1 MNLEEFKKGSFDE
14 WFMPL
19 WSNEELLQ
27 YRDHF
32 YPKLSKEVVNRL
44 FDHWNGLIRYV
55 ISKPADYKA
64 KELNDD
70 VIVAKVDEFFDDAIN
85 KSNVNT
91 LGEYLYGRDN
101 VKSDVEISNKI
112 ILLNISTSTFEKEDV
127 FMTYHARK
135 QVIAQL
141 DTKSQ
146 EELLNMIYTITSTKD
161 LSNKI
166 STKLDGLFEELAGEI
181 LAAGR
186 TLCVRKMVDY
196 GQEIPKMIK
205 ISFPKRTKETAN
217 YKSNAAQAKQG
228 AEKANEKQTKGIVS
242 TIQEY
247 DEFTKILF
255 RINHSFPTFDY
266 VCYFNESIS
275 NDNTVEKGPCT
286 FQMTVGNTHSNNVTW
301 DSYNLFHSLYSS
313 SNERKIKHFIV
324 VPLPNFEKFTY
335 KNDFQTSDKKLIEYL
350 FENAPDKDKGNVS
363 EDEKKRI
370 ANKVLSEK
378 FKQCVDQYC
387 LNIDYRIS

>member
-1 MNLEEFKKGSFDE
+1 
-14 WFMPL
+14 MPL
-19 WSNEELLQ
+19 WTKEELLE

-32 YPKLSKEVVNRL
+32 YPDLSKEVVNRL
-44 FDHWNGLIRYV
+44 FEHWNGLIRYV
-55 ISKPADYKA
+55 ISKSVECMVKKLKDDEIIAQVDKA
-64 KELNDD
+64 
-70 VIVAKVDEFFDDAIN
+70 FDLAIN
-85 KSNVNT
+85 KSNIKT
-91 LGEYLYGRDN
+91 LGEYLYGRDSVSN
-101 VKSDVEISNKI
+101 DVEISNKI
-112 ILLNISTSTFEKEDV
+112 ILLNINTSTFEIEDV
-127 FMTYHARK
+127 LMTDHARK
-135 QVIAQL
+135 QVIAKL
-141 DTKSQ
+141 DKNSQ
-146 EELLNMIYTITSTKD
+146 EDLLNLIIAITSTKD

-205 ISFPKRTKETAN
+205 ISFPKRKKETAN
-217 YKSNAAQAKQG
+217 YKSNATQAKQG
-228 AEKANEKQTKGIVS
+228 AENAKEKQTKGIVS

-247 DEFTKILF
+247 GEFTKILF
-255 RINHSFPTFDY
+255 RINHNFPTFDY

-301 DSYNLFHSLYSS
+301 DSYNLFRSLM

-335 KNDFQTSDKKLIEYL
+335 KNDFQTSDQKLIEYL

-370 ANKVLSEK
+370 ANKVLSEE

-387 LNIDYRIS
+387 LNIDFRMS